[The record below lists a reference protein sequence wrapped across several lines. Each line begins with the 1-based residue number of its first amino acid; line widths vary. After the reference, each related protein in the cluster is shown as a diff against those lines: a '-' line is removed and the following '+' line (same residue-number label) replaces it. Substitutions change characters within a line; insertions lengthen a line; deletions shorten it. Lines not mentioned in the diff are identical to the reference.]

1 MILALSEWRC
11 RGGGAGPA
19 YAAAVLTISMNE
31 SAAAALQP
39 LRLTAAL
46 PAADLHDELRDKLSR
61 GVVESEGALI
71 FAAHHT
77 SDSPTAAITR
87 MGWPDLTH
95 YECQVN
101 GFHLEDYASVEV
113 ALLEDGQPQIRH
125 ADQVTLLRLGLTVAD
140 AVRSLVRAH
149 TSRTPIRCIISV
161 NDTNGVFRFHRIR
174 SGERWGT
181 HDLDQYRLEMAVTVD
196 QQP

>member
-1 MILALSEWRC
+1 M
-11 RGGGAGPA
+11 
-19 YAAAVLTISMNE
+19 LTIRMNE

-46 PAADLHDELRDKLSR
+46 SAADLHDELRAKLSQ

-71 FAAHHT
+71 FAAHHR
-77 SDSPTAAITR
+77 SDSPTAAIAR

-101 GFHLEDYASVEV
+101 SFHLEDYAPVEV
-113 ALLEDGQPQIRH
+113 AVLEDGQPQINH
-125 ADQVTLLRLGLTVAD
+125 ADQVGLLRLGLSVAD

-149 TSRTPIRCIISV
+149 TSRTAIRCIISA

-174 SGERWGT
+174 CGEQWGV
-181 HDLDQYRLEMAVTVD
+181 HDLDQYRSEMAVTVD
-196 QQP
+196 DQP